1 MRLIVVVVVVVVVA
15 LFATFVFAAITV
27 KSVVFIVF
35 VLGLVVTAQCKTVVA
50 VDCTIMFKVPAF
62 TS

>member
-1 MRLIVVVVVVVVVA
+1 MRPIVVVVVVVVFA

-27 KSVVFIVF
+27 KRVIFIVL
-35 VLGLVVTAQCKTVVA
+35 VLGLVVTDTIIAI
-50 VDCTIMFKVPAF
+50 DCTIMLKVPAL